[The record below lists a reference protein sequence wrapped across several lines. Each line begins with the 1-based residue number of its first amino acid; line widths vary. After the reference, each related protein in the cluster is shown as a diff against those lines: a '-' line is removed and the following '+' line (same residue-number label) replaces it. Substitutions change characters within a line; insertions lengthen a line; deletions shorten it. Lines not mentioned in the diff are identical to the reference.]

1 VGSFGILRKDLVDH
15 RWRIGAGISAL
26 FVVDVLQLFI
36 PRVVKHAIDDLTAN
50 VVSSEALLVYG
61 AEVLGLA
68 LAIGALRY
76 VWRFLLLGA
85 ARRIE
90 RGLRDRLF
98 HHLQTLSP
106 SYFSRSRI
114 GDLMAH
120 ATNDIEAV
128 RMALALGIVF
138 LVDTLLLGSL
148 TLFFM
153 VYIHPMLTVYA
164 ILPMPLVS
172 LATLWVSRLL
182 HERFERVQKTFSA
195 LTERVRESIAGIRVV
210 KAYVQETT
218 EREKL
223 ASLSREYIE
232 RSMAVTKAWGMFF
245 PLLLLLSNLSLAIVL
260 YAGGRLTLV
269 QTISAGDL
277 VAFMS
282 YLGILA
288 WPMMALGWAI
298 NVVQRGSASLGRL
311 ERIFA
316 EKPEIVDRPGVM
328 DHGVLKGTIEIK
340 GLTYPSQQKGR
351 PILKDVNLTIRSGE
365 RVAIVGATG
374 AGKSVFCDLLVRVL
388 EPPDGTIFF
397 DGVEAHRISLSTL
410 RRSIAYVP
418 QETFLFSDTL
428 RENISLGRP
437 GASDKKIEEVLRV
450 AQILPDVKGFPEGLS
465 TVIGEKGI
473 TLSGG
478 QRQRLAIARALLLD
492 SPILILDDAFSSV
505 DIETEERILEALE
518 SCTKG
523 KTILLV
529 THRLAPLRRADRIV
543 VFHQGQVVEE
553 GDHLSLLARGGIYA
567 DLYRQRE
574 LEEELEKA

>member
-1 VGSFGILRKDLVDH
+1 VGSFGILRKDLVDY

-437 GASDKKIEEVLRV
+437 GASDKEIEEVLRV

>member
-437 GASDKKIEEVLRV
+437 GASDKEIAEVLRV

-505 DIETEERILEALE
+505 DIETEERILEAME

>member
-1 VGSFGILRKDLVDH
+1 MGSFGILRKDLVDH

>member
-1 VGSFGILRKDLVDH
+1 MGSFGILRKDLVDY

-437 GASDKKIEEVLRV
+437 GASDKEIEEVLRV

>member
-1 VGSFGILRKDLVDH
+1 MGSFGILRKDLVDY

-365 RVAIVGATG
+365 RVAIVGPTG

-437 GASDKKIEEVLRV
+437 GASDKEIEEVLRV

>member
-277 VAFMS
+277 VAVMS

-437 GASDKKIEEVLRV
+437 GASDKEIEEVLRV

>member
-1 VGSFGILRKDLVDH
+1 MRSFGILREDLIDH

-36 PRVVKHAIDDLTAN
+36 PRVVKHGIDDLTAH
-50 VVSSEALLVYG
+50 VVSSEALLIY
-61 AEVLGLA
+61 ATEVLGLA

-76 VWRFLLLGA
+76 VWRFLLLGT

-138 LVDTLLLGSL
+138 LVDTFILGSL

-245 PLLLLLSNLSLAIVL
+245 PLLLFLSNLSMAIVL

-277 VAFMS
+277 VAFMT

-298 NVVQRGSASLGRL
+298 NVVQRGSASLSRL

-316 EKPEIVDRPGVM
+316 EKPEIVDRPGAI
-328 DHGVLKGTIEIK
+328 DPGILKGRIEIK
-340 GLTYPSQQKGR
+340 GLTYPLQQEGR
-351 PILKDVNLTIRSGE
+351 PILKDVNLRIRSGE
-365 RVAIVGATG
+365 KVAIVGGTG
-374 AGKSVFCDLLVRVL
+374 AGKSVFCDLLVRVV
-388 EPPDGTIFF
+388 EPPNGSVFF
-397 DGVEAHRISLSTL
+397 DGVDAHRISLSTL

-437 GASDKKIEEVLRV
+437 GASDKEIEEVLRA
-450 AQILPDVKGFPEGLS
+450 AQILHDVKAFPEGLN
-465 TVIGEKGI
+465 TMIGEKGI

-492 SPILILDDAFSSV
+492 APILILDDAFSSV
-505 DIETEERILEALE
+505 DIETEERILEAME
-518 SCTKG
+518 SYTKG

-543 VFHQGQVVEE
+543 VFHQGQVAEE
-553 GDHLSLLARGGIYA
+553 GDHYSLLARGGIYA
-567 DLYRQRE
+567 DLYRQRQ
-574 LEEELEKA
+574 LEEELERA

>member
-1 VGSFGILRKDLVDH
+1 MGSFGILRKDLVDH

-277 VAFMS
+277 VAVMS

-437 GASDKKIEEVLRV
+437 GASDKEIEEVLRV